1 MYIHI
6 QIQIQFQI
14 MPSRD
19 ANLRAQQAGPA
30 GTRGQTET
38 QTSEFPIT
46 IKTYP

>member
-1 MYIHI
+1 MY
-6 QIQIQFQI
+6 FKSNQI

-19 ANLRAQQAGPA
+19 ANLSAQQAGPS

-38 QTSEFPIT
+38 QTAEFPIT